1 MEEKLRQK
9 AADIIKIVLFGPES
23 TGKTTLAKQL
33 AEHYK
38 TTWVPEYAREYLQ
51 DKWDKEQKT
60 CEPKDL
66 LPIAEG
72 QMQLENSLTKRAN
85 RVLFCDTDLLET
97 KVYAEAYYIGDCDPI
112 LEKYA
117 LANTY
122 DLYLLT
128 NIDTPWEA
136 DDLRDKPNERE
147 EMFQYFHNTLKRYRR
162 NFIILSGSKEDRFKI
177 AIQQIDKLITPM
189 INFNDKDLK
198 QLKYKGITK
207 EKVISQI
214 ETFKD
219 GIPFVNLE
227 KAAIVGEGISR
238 FSEDEEK
245 DLISNFENSRAKLS
259 LLKFVPASG
268 AASRMFKAMFN
279 FIDAY
284 DSSKESLSEYI
295 SRTEDKAVKQFVEG
309 MENLPFY
316 DLIMGRINVE
326 GATEGEKAHAFVKEM
341 LTEEGLNYGF
351 FPKGLLPFHTYTAG
365 VSTPFEE
372 HLKEAAHYAETEG
385 KANLHFTISEQH
397 DAMFKEEQRSAAKQV
412 SSDTDTN
419 FNVSYSNQK
428 PATDTLAVDMNNT
441 PFRNDDGSILFRPGG
456 HGALIEN
463 LNDQDADIIFI
474 KNIDN
479 VVVEKNLTAI
489 SNSKKV
495 LAGILLAKQAKAF
508 EYAKLLEDNKITS
521 AQLDNI
527 LNFLKTELNVRFSQG
542 FETKTE
548 AEKTAALKEKINR
561 PIRICG
567 MVKNEGEPGGGPF
580 WVKDAEGNISL
591 QIIESAQ
598 IDMNLTDQVSIL
610 KNATHFNP
618 VDLVCGIRNYKGEK
632 FNLLEHVDTKQG
644 FITGKTKEGKELK
657 ALELPGLW
665 NGAMAYWNT
674 IFVEVPLVTFNP
686 VKTVNDLLKPSHQA

>member
-1 MEEKLRQK
+1 MEEKLKQEPSNIVK
-9 AADIIKIVLFGPES
+9 VVLFGPES

-33 AEHYK
+33 ATHYK
-38 TTWVPEYAREYLQ
+38 TAWVPEYAREYLQ
-51 DKWDKEQKT
+51 DKWDREQKT

-72 QMQLENSLTKRAN
+72 QIKLENSLTKKAN
-85 RVLFCDTDLLET
+85 QILFCDTDLLET
-97 KVYAEAYYIGDCDPI
+97 KVYSEAYYIGNCDPL

-117 LANTY
+117 LSNTY
-122 DLYLLT
+122 HLYLLT

-147 EMFQYFHNTLKRYRR
+147 KMFQYFHDTLKRYHR
-162 NFIILSGSKEDRFKI
+162 NFLILSGSKEERLKN
-177 AIQQIDKLITPM
+177 AIEHIEKLLKPM
-189 INFNDKDLK
+189 IDFSDKDLK
-198 QLKYKGITK
+198 QLENKGILK
-207 EKVISQI
+207 EKVFSQI
-214 ETFKD
+214 ETFKE

-238 FSEDEEK
+238 FSDDEQK
-245 DLISNFENSRAKLS
+245 GLISNFENARSKLS

-284 DSSKESLSEYI
+284 KPAKESLLEYI
-295 SRTEDKAVKQFVEG
+295 TRTDDKAVRQFVDG
-309 MENLPFY
+309 MEQLPFY
-316 DLIMGRINVE
+316 DLILGRITIE
-326 GATEGEKAHAFVKEM
+326 GASDGEKAYAFVKEM

-351 FPKGLLPFHTYTAG
+351 FPKGLLPFHKYSSGSA
-365 VSTPFEE
+365 TPFEE
-372 HLKEAAHYAETEG
+372 HLKEAALYAKTEG
-385 KANLHFTISEQH
+385 EANLHFTISEQH
-397 DAMFKEEQRSAAKQV
+397 DTMFKEEQTSAASRV
-412 SSDTDTN
+412 SSNTN
-419 FNVSYSNQK
+419 TSFNVSYSNQK
-428 PATDTLAVDMNNT
+428 SATDTLAVDMNNE
-441 PFRNDDGSILFRPGG
+441 PFRNSDGSILFRPGG

-479 VVVEKNLTAI
+479 VVIEKNLAVV
-489 SNSKKV
+489 SDSKKV
-495 LAGILLAKQAKAF
+495 LAGILLEKQAKAF
-508 EYAKLLEDNKITS
+508 EYAELLEGTS
-521 AQLDNI
+521 STSEDLESI
-527 LNFLKTELNVRFSQG
+527 FNFLQVELNVRFSGG
-542 FETKTE
+542 FETKSVTDKITE
-548 AEKTAALKEKINR
+548 LREKINR
-561 PIRICG
+561 PIRVCG

-580 WVKDAEGNISL
+580 WIKDGSGAISL

-598 IDMNLTDQVSIL
+598 IDMNDASQVSIL
-610 KNATHFNP
+610 QNSTHFNP
-618 VDLVCGIRNYKGEK
+618 VDLVCGIRNYKGQK
-632 FNLLEHVDTKQG
+632 YNLLDYVDAKQG
-644 FITGKTKEGKELK
+644 FITGKTKEGKDLK